1 MGSVAE
7 LLSKQIKRNKDREIK
22 YYIYRNG
29 KELYYGLDGVKV
41 IDIDAMDTMT
51 DIDVIIITA
60 IANYDEIMAEIK
72 DKTNNVKI
80 VSLDEIVINN

>member
-1 MGSVAE
+1 M
-7 LLSKQIKRNKDREIK
+7 LLEDRN
-22 YYIYRNG
+22 
-29 KELYYGLDGVKV
+29 YGLDGVKV

-72 DKTNNVKI
+72 DRTNNVKI